1 MKNVSFAVSIPP
13 SVNHAYE
20 NNGRGGRIL
29 TQAAKDWKEEAYYV
43 ALQAKNKA
51 GWRIPGKAEKL
62 ILALWVFW
70 PDKRKRDTHNLHK
83 LIADAFE
90 GVLYEN
96 DRQVLIRDMD
106 FAVDRQRPRVEV
118 ELCRKT
124 HARAA
129 AITEG

>member
-1 MKNVSFAVSIPP
+1 MKNVSLAVSIPP

-70 PDKRKRDTHNLHK
+70 PDKQKRDTHNLHK

-106 FAVDRQRPRVEV
+106 FMVDREHPRVEV

-124 HARAA
+124 Q
-129 AITEG
+129 E